1 MRRHVVAL
9 VLIIAFCAFV
19 GVKEPRFFQAM
30 SIESVM
36 LWMPLILVAAVGQM
50 LVVVTGGIDVS
61 IGSILGF
68 SGLAVGVLLKSNPT
82 LPLPMLFLAA
92 IAFGLVLGMVNASLV
107 TWAKVSPLI
116 VTIGSLAA
124 FRGLAFMVNGGDQ
137 VDSTV
142 FPDGLTALAK
152 EGVALGGATVNW
164 LLIIALIVASLV
176 AFVARYT
183 VFGRN
188 VFAYGGNPGAAHLR
202 GVSGNTVLFS
212 VYSLSGALA
221 GLAGVMYAARFGFVN
236 PVSAGQSFELT
247 VIAAVVIGG
256 TKLTG
261 GVGSVL
267 GVLLGCLL
275 ISCIEVG
282 LAVLGVEKN
291 WQLLSY
297 GVVILV
303 AVVVDGLSQRRRT

>member
-1 MRRHVVAL
+1 MGRHVVAL
-9 VLIIAFCAFV
+9 ALIVAFCAFV
-19 GVKEPRFFQAM
+19 GFKEPRFFQPI

-36 LWMPLILVAAVGQM
+36 LWMPLIIVAAVGQM
-50 LVVVTGGIDVS
+50 LVIVTGGIDVS

-68 SGLAVGVLLKSNPT
+68 SGLAVGVVLKSSPA
-82 LPLPMLFLAA
+82 LPLPLLFLAG
-92 IAFGLVLGMVNASLV
+92 IAFGLVLGVANASLV

-124 FRGLAFMVNGGDQ
+124 FRGLAFMVSGGDQ

-152 EGVALGGATVNW
+152 EGISLGEVTVNW
-164 LLIIALIVASLV
+164 LLVLALAVAGV
-176 AFVARYT
+176 FAFVARYT

-188 VFAYGGNPGAAHLR
+188 VFAFGSNPAAAHLR
-202 GVSGNTVLFS
+202 GVSGNKVLFS
-212 VYSLSGALA
+212 IYALSGALA

-236 PVSAGQSFELT
+236 PVSAGQNFELT

-261 GVGSVL
+261 GVGPVL

-275 ISCIEVG
+275 LSCINVG
-282 LAVLGVEKN
+282 LAVLGIDAN

-297 GVVILV
+297 GVVILAAV
-303 AVVVDGLSQRRRT
+303 AIDGMTQRRRK

>member
-1 MRRHVVAL
+1 MARHLVAL
-9 VLIIAFCAFV
+9 ALIVAFCAFV
-19 GVKEPRFFQAM
+19 GIKEPRFFQPM

-36 LWMPLILVAAVGQM
+36 LWMPLITVAAVGQM
-50 LVVVTGGIDVS
+50 LVIVTGGIDVS

-82 LPLPMLFLAA
+82 LPLPLLFVAGVV
-92 IAFGLVLGMVNASLV
+92 FGLVLGMANASLV

-124 FRGLAFMVNGGDQ
+124 FRGLAFMVSGGDQ

-142 FPDGLTALAK
+142 FPDGLTSLAK
-152 EGVALGGATVNW
+152 EGIRLGGVTVNW
-164 LLIIALIVASLV
+164 LLVVALLV
-176 AFVARYT
+176 ALLIAFTARYT

-188 VFAYGGNPGAAHLR
+188 VFAFGSNPVAAHLR
-202 GVSGNTVLFS
+202 GVSGNKVLFS
-212 VYSLSGALA
+212 VYALSGALA

-236 PVSAGQSFELT
+236 PVSAGQNFELT

-275 ISCIEVG
+275 LSCINVG
-282 LAVLGVEKN
+282 LAVLGIDAN

-297 GVVILV
+297 GVVILA
-303 AVVVDGLSQRRRT
+303 AVVIDGLTQRRRA